1 MSARVLFF
9 LAVLAA
15 SLVAPWAAAQTRDA
29 GADAE
34 AEAGTAAPGDAA
46 LSTTDAGSAGDDAAP
61 GNAPLACDGSLCD
74 TTNGGTCDVAGGP
87 GATGTAPPHGTP
99 AAFVA
104 AIGLLALLVARSR
117 RARRA
122 AGPLAVALVTLAVPA
137 RATEASASASA
148 PPVDVVV
155 RDAPPPRRVVAVAW
169 NPLPLATIGKLSA
182 DVVIAPLAHH
192 ALVLSPFWAR
202 TTTAPIYAFDDAG
215 NARQLPEQTFTGF
228 GGELGYR
235 YYKNEGG
242 LRGCFAGPSLV
253 GGSFT
258 AKASDGKSTSYAQYG
273 VALDVGYQALVA
285 DRVVLGLGLGLQY
298 LATSKSLPDQQF
310 PASVYA
316 GTGLRPRFLLFGGW
330 AF

>member
-9 LAVLAA
+9 LALLAA
-15 SLVAPWAAAQTRDA
+15 SLVAPRAAAQTRDA
-29 GADAE
+29 GVDAK
-34 AEAGTAAPGDAA
+34 AGTAAAGDAA
-46 LSTTDAGSAGDDAAP
+46 PRATDAGSAGDDAAP
-61 GNAPLACDGSLCD
+61 GSAPLACDGSLCD

-87 GATGTAPPHGTP
+87 GAAGTTSPHGTR

-122 AGPLAVALVTLAVPA
+122 AGPLAAALVTLAVPA
-137 RATEASASASA
+137 RATAASASE

-215 NARQLPEQTFTGF
+215 NARQLPEQSFTGF

-310 PASVYA
+310 PANVYA
-316 GTGLRPRFLLFGGW
+316 GTGLRPRLLLFGGW